1 MFHHGRVTTML
12 GAEARAL
19 IAAVREGLAE
29 HADPET
35 AAQQQRYMKSAM
47 PYRGLKTP
55 LLRSVVRPLI
65 AAHPLADRAQWE
77 GTVRALWDQAAY
89 REERYAA
96 EAVAGDRRYWGY
108 QDPGCLDLY
117 EHLVVTGAWWD
128 HVDLVAI
135 HLIGPIQRSS
145 RPALDA
151 TLRSW
156 STDSNLWRRRTAIIH
171 QVGAGAAIDRELLVD
186 CIRAQPGRSGVLHPQ
201 GHRLGPPP
209 VRPRSIP
216 TGSAVSSPS
225 TRTGCPG
232 SPRREATK
240 HLT

>member
-1 MFHHGRVTTML
+1 MFHHGRVTTTL
-12 GAEARAL
+12 GPEARAL

-55 LLRSVVRPLI
+55 LLRSVLRPLV
-65 AAHPLADRAQWE
+65 AAHALTDRAQWE

-128 HVDLVAI
+128 HVDLIAI

-186 CIRAQPGRSGVLHPQ
+186 CIVPNLADREFFIRKAIGWALRQHARIEPDWVREFVTAHEDRMSGL
-201 GHRLGPPP
+201 
-209 VRPRSIP
+209 S
-216 TGSAVSSPS
+216 
-225 TRTGCPG
+225 
-232 SPRREATK
+232 RREATK
-240 HLT
+240 HLS